1 MQFVRGTPGTH
12 QMQELWNCAKPFVI
26 SSKVWGFFQFCV
38 CENVGLSFGVVSSD
52 WVSAEE
58 NGISYTPDQVLVS
71 NGAKQCIDQA
81 VQAVC
86 APGDE
91 VSCSLPNSLT
101 IALVFV

>member
-1 MQFVRGTPGTH
+1 MV
-12 QMQELWNCAKPFVI
+12 
-26 SSKVWGFFQFCV
+26 
-38 CENVGLSFGVVSSD
+38 LSFGVVSSD
-52 WVSAEE
+52 WISAEE

-91 VSCSLPNSLT
+91 VSCSLPNGLT
-101 IALVFV
+101 IVLYLCELNLSFSSTLFHFNLKLS